1 MTPTDFDNPG
11 KMSDSEF
18 VCHSDGWTGNASDSG
33 GVHSN
38 SGVPNHAFA
47 LMVDGGSYNG
57 RTVTGIGLTKAAKIQ
72 YRALTTYLTSGST
85 FADNANALNQSC
97 SDLIGTLGITSADC
111 TQVNNAILAVEMTS
125 PWPCAGATPP
135 PATYCPAGG
144 KPVGVLRRMDSSPA
158 GRTGRRLPR
167 RRTTGNI

>member
-1 MTPTDFDNPG
+1 MDLTNGVGNDSGAVRWQLAEDLSSSAPIRDLMTPTDFDNPG

-18 VCHSDGWTGNASDSG
+18 VCHSDAWTGNASDSG

-72 YRALTTYLTSGST
+72 YRALTTYLTSGS
-85 FADNANALNQSC
+85 DVRRQC
-97 SDLIGTLGITSADC
+97 ERP
-111 TQVNNAILAVEMTS
+111 Q
-125 PWPCAGATPP
+125 
-135 PATYCPAGG
+135 
-144 KPVGVLRRMDSSPA
+144 PVVQR
-158 GRTGRRLPR
+158 PR
-167 RRTTGNI
+167 RHARHHQRAIARR